1 MKKDKLKLYFT
12 ELLLLAALLIAIVV
26 SNSVSYTNS
35 AILLTI
41 FAIIICLLLKKQ
53 ESKSL
58 YKNQVTWLMVGFA
71 IIYLLLLFAIGFI
84 KNKFLMQPVQF
95 SLKTI
100 TKFIILTLLRI
111 WLQANGLRLK

>member
-41 FAIIICLLLKKQ
+41 FAIIICP
-53 ESKSL
+53 
-58 YKNQVTWLMVGFA
+58 N
-71 IIYLLLLFAIGFI
+71 
-84 KNKFLMQPVQF
+84 
-95 SLKTI
+95 
-100 TKFIILTLLRI
+100 
-111 WLQANGLRLK
+111 